1 MAKGYY
7 LVLGDKTT
15 CGGMI
20 IGGDTTHTLLG
31 KPVAREQEQVTCG
44 IYPGIFTIV
53 GHIPC
58 DSVNGRKFA
67 GTLHSKSSCPCQSR
81 LIPSILTN
89 TYEKESNV
97 SSNASE
103 PEQYAQSVKI
113 T

>member
-81 LIPSILTN
+81 LIPSILTD

-97 SSNASE
+97 SNNASE
-103 PEQYAQSVKI
+103 P
-113 T
+113 